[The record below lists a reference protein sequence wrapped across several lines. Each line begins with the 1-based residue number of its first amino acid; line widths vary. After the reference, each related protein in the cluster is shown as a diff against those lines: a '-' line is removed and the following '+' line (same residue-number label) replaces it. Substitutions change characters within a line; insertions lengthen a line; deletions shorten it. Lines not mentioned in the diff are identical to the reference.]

1 MKVKDLLEQL
11 KEMDPEAEVRVEPV
25 QSYVMRPVVKD
36 DVEKGSE
43 E

>member
-11 KEMDPEAEVRVEPV
+11 KEMDPETEVTIEPV

-36 DVEKGSE
+36 DVENGSE

>member
-1 MKVKDLLEQL
+1 MKVKDIMKQLE
-11 KEMDPEAEVRVEPV
+11 EFDPETEITIEPV